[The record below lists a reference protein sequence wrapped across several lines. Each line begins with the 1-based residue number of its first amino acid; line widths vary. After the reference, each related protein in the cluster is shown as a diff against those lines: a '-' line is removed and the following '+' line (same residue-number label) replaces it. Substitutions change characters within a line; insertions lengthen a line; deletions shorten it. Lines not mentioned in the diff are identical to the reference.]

1 MSTACSLH
9 SSHLGRCRAGEE
21 GKKITVAIFSMA
33 INKILFYFQK
43 RQEHREDSSER
54 LAWGTEILQKENFIW
69 QNHSHGPVKG
79 LLPAPTATFMGVF
92 YIFLSYAG

>member
-1 MSTACSLH
+1 M
-9 SSHLGRCRAGEE
+9 
-21 GKKITVAIFSMA
+21 AIFSMA
-33 INKILFYFQK
+33 INKILFYFQR

-79 LLPAPTATFMGVF
+79 LLPAPTATRHRGTGGSGMRAQAGAHAAPLCWEAEIRLHGGVRT
-92 YIFLSYAG
+92 G